1 MRDGYFLMPKE
12 RQDGTLQ
19 EVLESLID
27 RLEPWQDQ
35 HARSFISVEVGD
47 VPSHLPVRSRAT
59 AQWLTDQVME
69 RSGRVIRQTQVREAV
84 RVLDVRGRSS
94 GRTARIWTRSALHE
108 GHLYIDLADGSGR
121 AVQVTTDGSEVVDE
135 VPVRFF
141 RSERAEA
148 LPVPKK
154 WSGQKIPELPDLIN
168 LPDRDAQLLFFGA
181 LVAALWPE
189 GARPITVFQG
199 EHGTAKTTAARMFV
213 SMTDPQTSPVQSL
226 PRGDQDLAL
235 ACMSQRV
242 LAFDNLS
249 DLNQRESDRLCRV
262 STGASHATRALY
274 TDSEM
279 SVIPAQASLVL
290 TGVGSVLDR
299 PDAIDR
305 AIVFDMAR
313 LAEGSRMAEGDLW
326 PSFHEAQPHFF
337 SLLLDGLELALRH
350 RHEVDGP
357 LPRMADAARVA
368 AASMPAIGAKA
379 SDFLEAHRR
388 NEVSHYRAAIEA
400 SPFGPALVDLVQ
412 EHEEWEG
419 THTDLLAELGR
430 RVRSKGPGWP
440 RAANVLSSQL
450 TRLRPALA
458 SQGIEVEDFRSSD
471 RASRKILRLT
481 DRQASEVSEPPPAG
495 GDAVIRRS
503 HAEGREEPVRPDANV
518 PPPQQ
523 EKLLTRV
530 KQRFGLGR

>member
-1 MRDGYFLMPKE
+1 MPKKT
-12 RQDGTLQ
+12 QDGTLQ
-19 EVLESLID
+19 EALERLID
-27 RLEPWQDQ
+27 KLEPWQDQ
-35 HARSFISVEVGD
+35 HARSFISVEAGD
-47 VPSHLPVRSRAT
+47 VLCHLPVRSEAT
-59 AQWLTDQVME
+59 AYWLTDQVVQE
-69 RSGRVIRQTQVREAV
+69 TGRVIRKAQVRAAV

-121 AVQVTTDGSEVVDE
+121 AVQVTEDEWKVVDE
-135 VPVRFF
+135 VPVKFF

-148 LPVPKK
+148 LPLPRKR
-154 WSGQKIPELPDLIN
+154 SERTAPELHELVN
-168 LPDRDAQLLFFGA
+168 LPDHDTQLLFFGA

-189 GARPITVFQG
+189 GARPITVLQG
-199 EHGTAKTTAARMFV
+199 EHGTAKTTAARMFIA
-213 SMTDPQTSPVQSL
+213 MTDPQTSPVQSL

-235 ACMSQRV
+235 ACMSQQV
-242 LAFDNLS
+242 VAFDNLS

-262 STGASHATRALY
+262 STGASHAARSLY
-274 TDSEM
+274 TDREV

-305 AIVFDMAR
+305 AIVFDLPR
-313 LAEGSRMAEGDLW
+313 LSEGSRMAEGDLW
-326 PSFHEAQPHFF
+326 PRFKEAHPHFF
-337 SLLLDGLELALRH
+337 ALLLDGLQLALKH
-350 RHEVDGP
+350 RHEVNGP

-368 AASMPAIGAKA
+368 AAAMPAIGAKA

-388 NEVSHYRAAIEA
+388 NEASHYRAAIEA

-412 EHEEWEG
+412 EHGVWEG
-419 THTDLLAELGR
+419 THTDLLAELGG
-430 RVRSKGPGWP
+430 RVRSRGPGWP

-471 RASRKILRLT
+471 RASRKMLRLT
-481 DRQASEVSEPPPAG
+481 DQQASAVSDPPPAG

-503 HAEGREEPVRPDANV
+503 TPKRTKQPERRDPKVS
-518 PPPQQ
+518 PPPR
-523 EKLLTRV
+523 K
-530 KQRFGLGR
+530 RFLDRAWKRLGLGP